1 MEWIQV
7 VSSNIAAIAYASDT
21 EVLSVNFLNGS
32 TYEYYGVP
40 QIVFDEFL
48 TADSKGRYFN
58 ANIKGVFSFNRA

>member
-21 EVLSVNFLNGS
+21 EVLSINFLNGS

-40 QIVFDEFL
+40 QNVFDEFL
-48 TADSKGRYFN
+48 IADSKGRYFN
-58 ANIKGVFSFNRA
+58 ANIKDVFSFNRV